1 MVGIIQK
8 LFSRAEAVERVSDLL
23 SFPWDTAAA
32 HMSLK
37 DAVGRRLFDSV
48 RAPHPYPP
56 FSRSLRDGFAVRS
69 EDIVGASSSSPAF
82 LRLAG
87 EISMGNMASKPLSPG
102 EAFSIPT
109 GGALP
114 LGADAVV
121 MMEDSIVSGPFVEIG
136 RAVQRGDNV
145 IQAGEDVK
153 CGEVLVERGEIV
165 DFRTVGL
172 LASFGIVDV
181 PLIDLNI
188 GILSTGDEILE
199 ASVAELPPGRVRD
212 ANSWTLF
219 ALLKLKGFVAHFL
232 GIVEDNLEALKSAI
246 EKAQKECDV
255 ILISG
260 GSSVNAR
267 DYCSTILEGMPS
279 PGLMARGLNIRPGK
293 PTLIAGSVGDKNR
306 LVIGLPGHPLSCA
319 IVARTILLPLLQR
332 LVGIG
337 SEDVVLKMP
346 CGEDVHGQ
354 AGVEEFVPAR
364 VHDGMAMPMMAK
376 SGYVG
381 AMRRT
386 DGLIVLPPDRETARR
401 GEEVDFILW

>member
-1 MVGIIQK
+1 MAGIIQT
-8 LFSRAEAVERVSDLL
+8 LLRRTEAIDRVSDLL
-23 SFPWDTAAA
+23 SFPWNTAAA
-32 HMSLK
+32 LMPLK
-37 DAVGRRLFDSV
+37 DAVGGLLYDSV

-56 FSRSLRDGFAVRS
+56 FSRSLRDGFALRS
-69 EDIVGASSSSPAF
+69 EDVAGASPSSPAF

-87 EISMGNMASKPLSPG
+87 EISMGDMASKPLGPG

-121 MMEDSIVSGPFVEIG
+121 MVEDSIVGGPFVEIG

-153 CGEVLVERGEIV
+153 CGEVLAERGEVV
-165 DFRTVGL
+165 DFRIVGL

-232 GIVEDNLEALKSAI
+232 GIVKDDPKALKDAL
-246 EKAQKECDV
+246 EKAWNGCDV

-267 DYCSTILEGMPS
+267 DYCSSILEGMPS
-279 PGLMARGLNIRPGK
+279 PGLMVRGLNIRPGK
-293 PTLIAGSVGDKNR
+293 PTLIAGSVGGKKR
-306 LVIGLPGHPLSCA
+306 LAIGLPGHPLSCA
-319 IVARTILLPLLQR
+319 IVARVVLLPLLQR

-364 VHDGMAMPMMAK
+364 VHDGIATPMMAK

-386 DGLIVLPPDRETARR
+386 DGLIVLPPDRETARK
-401 GEEVDFILW
+401 GEEVEFIPW